1 MFGFS
6 LFVVLFVALCLF
18 TADREPDQVAAPV
31 EMEYEALSVG
41 ELLAEAEALIAQP
54 LPPRTAAL
62 VAQAAAIAAPVAVS
76 VVKVKVPA
84 YHSMTSVQL
93 RKECQRRGI
102 GWRNAHGQGK
112 HLLKGEMV
120 AALA

>member
-18 TADREPDQVAAPV
+18 TADPAPRVVAPV
-31 EMEYEALSVG
+31 EVEYEALSLG

-62 VAQAAAIAAPVAVS
+62 VAQAAAIAVPVAVS
-76 VVKVKVPA
+76 VVKVEAHA
-84 YHSMTSVQL
+84 YQAMTSQQL
-93 RKECQRRGI
+93 RKECQSSGI
-102 GWRNAHGQGK
+102 AWRNAHGRGK

-120 AALA
+120 AALS